1 MGQLIDGQWTD
12 EDRRGVDAQGRFV
25 RAESPWRRWVEADTN
40 AEFAAAPG
48 RYHLYVN
55 VGCPWAYRT
64 VLYRALKGLED
75 VISMSS
81 TAPGMG
87 RQGWTFLPDKDEA
100 GDSLDDFT
108 GHAHMHQVY
117 SAADATF
124 TGRITVPVLWDR
136 EQHTIVNNES
146 SEIIR
151 MLNSEF
157 DAWAAHPEADYYPQA
172 LRPAIDAINERIY
185 YGLNNG
191 VYRAGFARSQ
201 AAYEEACREVFAEL
215 DDCESLLA
223 EQRYLVG
230 DTITEADWR
239 LFSTL
244 LRFDLA
250 YYPVFRCNQRR
261 LVDYPN
267 LWAYARDLYQQ
278 PRVAQTVDWEAF
290 KTIYWSRTGIVPL
303 GPDDDWAAPHGR

>member
-1 MGQLIDGQWTD
+1 MGQLVAGQWTD
-12 EDRRGVDAQGRFV
+12 EDQRGVDAHGRFV
-25 RAESPWRRWVEADTN
+25 RPDSPWRRWVTTDAD
-40 AEFAAAPG
+40 AEFPAAAG

-55 VGCPWAYRT
+55 VGCPWAYRA

-75 VISMSS
+75 VISMSC

-87 RQGWTFLPDKDEA
+87 REGWTFLDPDSDGA
-100 GDSLDDFT
+100 SRDDFT

-117 SAADATF
+117 SAADGDF
-124 TGRITVPVLWDR
+124 TGRVTVPVLWDR
-136 EQHTIVNNES
+136 ERQTIVNNES

-151 MLNSEF
+151 MLNSAF
-157 DAWAAHPEADYYPQA
+157 DAWAAHPDIDYYPEP
-172 LRPAIDAINERIY
+172 LRPEIDAINERVY
-185 YGLNNG
+185 AALNNG

-201 AAYEEACREVFAEL
+201 SAYEAACREVFAEL
-215 DDCESLLA
+215 DACEARLSR
-223 EQRYLVG
+223 QRYLVG
-230 DTITEADWR
+230 ERITEADWR

-250 YYPVFRCNQRR
+250 YYPVFRCNLRR

-278 PRVAQTVDWEAF
+278 PRVAETVDWDAF
-290 KTIYWSRTGIVPL
+290 KGIYWSRVGMIPL
-303 GPDDDWAAPHGR
+303 GPDDDWHAPHGR